1 MKHGDFFSISLLLCA
16 AALTAALF
24 AGCSLLTPPQATPAP
39 TETPSAE
46 TVGFLEIATPAPT
59 AMPTPIPTD
68 TPVPTPAPEWF
79 SVVWLT
85 DTQFI
90 NSLYPDT
97 LLRMMQWAADNAA
110 ANNTKLVVHTGDIV
124 NDFESRR
131 QWETAGTAFSALV
144 DRVPFLAVCGN
155 HDVGTETVTY
165 TRFKK
170 YVAALYPDQSILFD
184 GGRGAYA
191 LVDTDE
197 VRLLFVGTGWGYN
210 DASVAYLNGV
220 LDKYPDRVAVLCVHS
235 YLDENGARTDGGDI
249 LFDKVVT
256 KHANVKLV
264 LCGHREGVVRLETPI
279 DDNGD
284 GAPDRT
290 VVQLLYNYQS
300 ERSNDGGGFLRILT
314 FTPSAH
320 RLDIQTYSPLLN
332 EYLTDDTAQFTIEN
346 AY

>member
-1 MKHGDFFSISLLLCA
+1 MKHGFSLRVWLIACAVLL
-16 AALTAALF
+16 TGALF
-24 AGCSLLTPPQATPAP
+24 AGCALTAPPQAAPAETPA
-39 TETPSAE
+39 AE
-46 TVGFLEIATPAPT
+46 TVEFLEIATPAPT
-59 AMPTPIPTD
+59 AVPTPVPTD
-68 TPVPTPAPEWF
+68 TPVPTPAPERF

-155 HDVGTETVTY
+155 HDVGTETLTY

-197 VRLLFVGTGWGYN
+197 IKLLFVGTGWGYN
-210 DASVAYLNGV
+210 DASVAYLNSV

-235 YLDENGARTDGGDI
+235 YLDESGARTDGGDI
-249 LFDKVVT
+249 LFGEVVT
-256 KHANVKLV
+256 RHPNVRLV
-264 LCGHREGVVRLETPI
+264 LCGHREGVARLETPL

-284 GAPDRT
+284 GVTDRT

-300 ERSNDGGGFLRILT
+300 ERSSDGGGYLRVLT
-314 FTPSAH
+314 FTPSVR
-320 RLDIQTYSPLLN
+320 RLDVVTYSPLLN
-332 EYLTDDTAQFTIEN
+332 GYLADDTAQFTIEN